1 MNYIGTKF
9 NQLTKFLSGNKG
21 EGTIYYEPQPKQEI
35 IKASSE
41 EELKSKALE
50 KQQQDFINKQ
60 WHRVLNSNKDKQ
72 LYYEANRI
80 AQYSDYQ
87 MMETYPT
94 ISAALNLLSEEATT
108 TGQDG
113 KMLTISSSN
122 KAVKK
127 ELERLF
133 YNVLDVNTVLQFW
146 ARNLVKYGDNFVYL
160 VLDKDKG
167 IVGAKQLTNIDV
179 ERKEEL
185 EGDRI
190 AVKFKHKNQ
199 NGLEQE
205 YTVFQVAHF
214 RLLGDD
220 RRVPYGMSVLD
231 NIRRTWKMLTLV
243 EDSMMVYRISRAAER
258 RVYKIEVGNMPPED
272 VPAYMEMVASQT
284 KRSRIIDPTTGDFN
298 WKFNVATV
306 DADIYVPVRNGG
318 SGSPIETLAGA
329 SNLSDI
335 EDIKYLRENL
345 FTGLGIPSSFL
356 SFVSE
361 GGAGDGKS
369 LSMLDIRFSRKINKI
384 QQALIAELNN
394 LAIIH
399 LAMLGGDF
407 REEITNF
414 SLSLA
419 NPSTQAQLLK
429 MEMLGLQLDTYIKAV
444 TPTDSGIK
452 PMSET
457 KAKMEILN
465 YSQDEI
471 IDDLIEQM
479 IESKIGDEIKSSPQL
494 IKSSKVFDSMIKYYN
509 VGFLKSDA
517 QNPEGDGTNVGQA
530 PEMNS
535 LDSMAAGTDMS
546 GGDPMGMGGPPAEP
560 APMMEN
566 YSYYDASNQRTELR
580 QRVKNKKPVR
590 IPSAFLKELEIYM
603 NKNTLNEESIIV
615 SKHLEDLIGEIDNDK
630 MLNNK
635 DV

>member
-1 MNYIGTKF
+1 MSYIGTKF
-9 NQLTKFLSGNKG
+9 NQLTKYLSNGKG
-21 EGTIYYEPQPKQEI
+21 EGTIYYQPEPKQEI

-41 EELKSKALE
+41 AELKSKSLE
-50 KQQQDFINKQ
+50 KQQQDYMNKQ
-60 WHRVLNSNKDKQ
+60 WHRILGSNKDKQ
-72 LYYEANRI
+72 LFYEANRLV
-80 AQYSDYQ
+80 QYSDYQ

-133 YNVLDVNTVLQFW
+133 YNVMDVNTVLQFW

-185 EGDRI
+185 ENDRI
-190 AVKFKHKNQ
+190 VVRFKHKNQ
-199 NGLEQE
+199 NGVEQQ

-272 VPAYMEMVASQT
+272 VPAYMEMVAAQT
-284 KRSRIIDPTTGDFN
+284 KRSRIIDPVTGDFN

-318 SGSPIETLAGA
+318 GSSPIETLAGA

-335 EDIKYLRENL
+335 DDIKYLRENL

-356 SFVSE
+356 SFVAE

-394 LAIIH
+394 IAIIH

-407 REEITNF
+407 KEQITNF

-452 PMSET
+452 PMSES

-494 IKSSKVFDSMIKYYN
+494 IKSSKVFDRMIKYFN
-509 VGFLKSDA
+509 AGFLKTDD
-517 QNPEGDGTNVGQA
+517 QNPEGDSTNLGQA

-535 LDSMAAGTDMS
+535 LDSMA
-546 GGDPMGMGGPPAEP
+546 GGDPMAGGTDPMAGA
-560 APMMEN
+560 APMNET
-566 YSYYDASNQRTELR
+566 YTYYDAATKRTEIKTRLKKNSI
-580 QRVKNKKPVR
+580 RVPVK
-590 IPSAFLKELEIYM
+590 FMDELVKYAD
-603 NKNTLNEESIIV
+603 NKNALNEESITI
-615 SKHLEDLIGEIDNDK
+615 SKHLEDLINDIETDKNKNGQIDIK
-630 MLNNK
+630 
-635 DV
+635 